1 MARWKGALGH
11 EEEHVAQDYPLLDKR
26 LNMLKLLN
34 RLLDEARVRDE
45 DALWLEFYRH
55 HAPWLRV
62 SGGGANVAQDLGVGG
77 AEAIGLLR
85 DLGGDGLLRLETDE
99 HGFGADAGLVGVTLT
114 QRGLEAI
121 RSLPDPREDLLR
133 RLDAIAGAIEGL
145 QDVGPEEK
153 RPALDAVEEIKT
165 FVRGLPPG
173 IAVEA
178 GSRLLGSL
186 LGGG

>member
-1 MARWKGALGH
+1 MEENEAGA
-11 EEEHVAQDYPLLDKR
+11 YPLLDKR

-34 RLLDEARVRDE
+34 RLLEEARVQGD
-45 DALWLEFYRH
+45 DTLWLEFYRRH
-55 HAPWLRV
+55 NPRLRV
-62 SGGGANVAQDLGVGG
+62 SKRGTNVAEELGMGG
-77 AEAIGLLR
+77 TEAIGLLR
-85 DLGGDGLLRLETDE
+85 DLGGDGLLRLQTDE
-99 HGFGADAGLVGVTLT
+99 HGFGAEAGIVGVALT
-114 QRGLEAI
+114 QEGLEAI

-133 RLDAIAGAIEGL
+133 RLDAIAEAIEGL

-153 RPALDAVEEIKT
+153 RPAVDAVEELKT

-178 GSRLLGSL
+178 GSRMLGSL